1 MWPNRM
7 FLVASTYL
15 CMLLRHSNLLYSR
28 CLLSL
33 ARTIQLG
40 DRSDK
45 HCRKCDQDIPSSD
58 QHWDAVARLCRRC
71 ASARPLTIRLPAGQ
85 PCSLCEAC
93 FPPSVYL
100 ASDWIRQCTTYTVY
114 TLPCQGALYKMLK
127 DQEATTVPQTG
138 CEELGELTPYVIQ
151 S

>member
-1 MWPNRM
+1 M

-15 CMLLRHSNLLYSR
+15 CILLRHSNLLYSQ
-28 CLLSL
+28 CLLSPLACTTWVIGPTSTAENVTKTYLPVTNIGMLWPAFAGDALAQDHSLSACLLDNL
-33 ARTIQLG
+33 ARYV
-40 DRSDK
+40 R
-45 HCRKCDQDIPSSD
+45 
-58 QHWDAVARLCRRC
+58 
-71 ASARPLTIRLPAGQ
+71 
-85 PCSLCEAC
+85 
-93 FPPSVYL
+93 L
-100 ASDWIRQCTTYTVY
+100 ASRLVSILLDQAAQCTTYTVY